1 MINGDTLNPQVKDIV
16 TEWTVMKGT
25 KIGRSYYHCSTG
37 HLTLSLRNSF
47 VFLTVPIN
55 RQVLFYINI
64 FLTSLKLI
72 STMRSNCYFE
82 FPTYFITRLHFV
94 EYLFSSEGEFFFES
108 FYWSFSIDKSQKI
121 WFCIQAKVRD
131 SFTCN
136 KIRHWVFNDFHRL
149 IMAYCSAK
157 KSTTTL
163 SSTFQC
169 RRENSAASFAKLLIH
184 NSVKSM
190 STNDVS
196 VCCKICFSM
205 LQKRRFFS
213 FSISKNNGVL

>member
-94 EYLFSSEGEFFFES
+94 EYLFSSEEEFFFS
-108 FYWSFSIDKSQKI
+108 NRFIGAFPLIKARK
-121 WFCIQAKVRD
+121 F
-131 SFTCN
+131 
-136 KIRHWVFNDFHRL
+136 DFASRQRYEIHLRA
-149 IMAYCSAK
+149 IK
-157 KSTTTL
+157 FDTEFSTTFIAL
-163 SSTFQC
+163 SW
-169 RRENSAASFAKLLIH
+169 LIVRQRKAQRH
-184 NSVKSM
+184 
-190 STNDVS
+190 
-196 VCCKICFSM
+196 F
-205 LQKRRFFS
+205 LRRFNADAR
-213 FSISKNNGVL
+213 IVPRHLQNC